1 MLVLIYLHVKNKIH
15 QIFFSE
21 DIAKILPTYDCF
33 CQDTTVLLNFTKNL
47 SPSKIA

>member
-21 DIAKILPTYDCF
+21 DIAKILPTSTMTASVRTPQF
-33 CQDTTVLLNFTKNL
+33 C
-47 SPSKIA
+47 